1 MPRKNFILLLR
12 VLLIADGII
21 VGAVVSATGAWKIGL
36 PVGLVA
42 MVVPWF
48 LIPFVAGG
56 IMRIGGWGRIATAFP
71 PAPWAEGTNGMM
83 ADTLTVGRVPMS
95 NAVEVAT
102 DDDYLHLTPLITQG
116 KWCPAVSIPW
126 AEISFPDE
134 GRETKS
140 LLTGKSVKIA
150 AAGVTMLVPT
160 SAVRRE
166 LEVRRAMAVQGG
178 AEL

>member
-1 MPRKNFILLLR
+1 VPRKNFILLLR
-12 VLLIADGII
+12 LLLIADGII
-21 VGAVVSATGAWKIGL
+21 VGALVSATGSWKIGV
-36 PVGLVA
+36 PVGIGA
-42 MVVPWF
+42 MVLPF
-48 LIPFVAGG
+48 LLIPLITGG
-56 IMRIGGWGRIATAFP
+56 IMRTGGWGRIASAFP
-71 PAPWAEGTNGMM
+71 PAPWAEGTKGTM

-102 DDDYLHLTPLITQG
+102 DDDYLHLTPLMTLG

-126 AEISFPDE
+126 AEVSFPDE

-166 LEVRRAMAVQGG
+166 LEVRRAMASGAG